1 MCGIFGVIRQAGSV
15 TRAKLDELVACLAHR
30 GPDHQGGWISSDGR
44 IGLGHRRLS
53 ILDLSPQGAQ
63 PMRSGSGRYVITY
76 NGEIYN
82 FAALKKELASHGHN
96 FQGGS
101 DTEVILAAFEQWG
114 IDDSLKRVTG
124 MFAFGIWDTQEQQ
137 LTIARDRIGEKPLY
151 YGWNGGQFVF
161 GSELAPFQRAS
172 SASLE
177 INRDAL
183 TQLLR
188 FGFIPVPHSIY
199 RGVFKLPPGTT
210 LKVRCEE
217 SQQVPACFSPHAD
230 RETPIAP
237 RSFWSLN
244 RIIQERKLPTQ
255 ALNEAEVLR
264 QFETLLSEV
273 IKQQMVADVPL
284 GAFLSGGV
292 DSSAIVAL
300 MQRFATS
307 AVRTF
312 SIGFRERE
320 FDEAGYA
327 RAVAR
332 HLGTDHTELYL
343 GAEDAIGVIEKL
355 PEIYSEPFGD
365 SSQIPTV
372 LVSRLA
378 RQDVTVA
385 LSGDGGDELLA
396 GYRRYSWARKLWSY
410 TKVVPPD
417 ARGVIAR
424 LAYAVTPQQWDKVW
438 AILKPFLPSTLKV
451 ARPGYRVH
459 KAASFYSART
469 FSDLYL
475 SLISVW
481 DEAASAVINGQEPT
495 TVYSS
500 RECWPSGVSA
510 REEMLW
516 LDTVSYLPDDILVK
530 VDRAA
535 MAVGLETRIPLLDHR
550 LVEFVWGLPPE
561 ARAHQSES
569 KWLLRRLLLKYIP
582 AELID
587 RPKMGFGVPIGDWL
601 KGPLRDWAEELL
613 SENRLSREG
622 FFDVALVRQ
631 KWSQHLKGERNW
643 QYLLW
648 HLLMFQQWYRHTK
661 TSSGKDL

>member
-1 MCGIFGVIRQAGSV
+1 MCGIFGVISQAGSI
-15 TRAKLDELVACLAHR
+15 TETQLGELVACLAHR
-30 GPDHQGGWISSDGR
+30 GPDHQGVWVNNDGR
-44 IGLGHRRLS
+44 VGLGHRRLS

-82 FAALKKELASHGHN
+82 FAALKSELASQGHN
-96 FQGGS
+96 FHGGS

-114 IDDSLKRVTG
+114 IENSLIRLTG
-124 MFAFGIWDTQEQQ
+124 MFAFGVWDNQERQ

-151 YGWNGGQFVF
+151 YGWHRGQFLF
-161 GSELAPFQRAS
+161 GSELAPFQRGGAS
-172 SASLE
+172 GLE
-177 INRDAL
+177 IDRDAL

-188 FGFIPVPHSIY
+188 FGFIPAPHSIY
-199 RGVFKLPPGTT
+199 RGIYKLPPGAS
-210 LKVRCEE
+210 LKLRCED
-217 SQQVPACFSPHAD
+217 SSRVPNGFSPHANH
-230 RETPIAP
+230 ETPLAP
-237 RSFWSLN
+237 QSFWSLSK
-244 RIIQERKLPTQ
+244 IVQGRKHPTRVP
-255 ALNEAEVLR
+255 NDGEVLK

-273 IKQQMVADVPL
+273 IRQQMVADVPL

-300 MQRFATS
+300 MQRFAPRP
-307 AVRTF
+307 VRTF

-343 GAEDAIGVIEKL
+343 GAEDAIRVIEKL

-378 RQDVTVA
+378 HQDVKVA

-396 GYRRYSWARKLWSY
+396 GYRRYIWARKLWSY
-410 TKVVPPD
+410 TRVVPPG
-417 ARGVIAR
+417 ARGIIAK
-424 LAYAVTPQQWDKVW
+424 LAHSVTPQQWDHLW
-438 AILKPFLPSTLKV
+438 AIMKPLLPTALRV

-459 KAASFYSART
+459 KAASFYSAHT

-475 SLISVW
+475 SLVSVW
-481 DEAASAVINGQEPT
+481 DEAASAVINGDEPL
-495 TVYSS
+495 TVYNS
-500 RECWPSGVSA
+500 RASWPSGISTL
-510 REEMLW
+510 EEMLW

-550 LVEFVWGLPPE
+550 MIEFIWGLPTE
-561 ARAHQSES
+561 LRERKGES

-582 AELID
+582 AELVE

-601 KGPLRDWAEELL
+601 KGPLKDWAEDLL
-613 SENRLSREG
+613 SENRLRHDG
-622 FFDVALVRQ
+622 FFDAAIVRQ

-643 QYLLW
+643 QYPLW
-648 HLLMFQQWYRHTK
+648 HLLMFQQWYRHIK
-661 TSSGKDL
+661 ISSGKDC

>member
-1 MCGIFGVIRQAGSV
+1 
-15 TRAKLDELVACLAHR
+15 
-30 GPDHQGGWISSDGR
+30 
-44 IGLGHRRLS
+44 
-53 ILDLSPQGAQ
+53 
-63 PMRSGSGRYVITY
+63 
-76 NGEIYN
+76 
-82 FAALKKELASHGHN
+82 
-96 FQGGS
+96 
-101 DTEVILAAFEQWG
+101 
-114 IDDSLKRVTG
+114 
-124 MFAFGIWDTQEQQ
+124 
-137 LTIARDRIGEKPLY
+137 
-151 YGWNGGQFVF
+151 
-161 GSELAPFQRAS
+161 
-172 SASLE
+172 
-177 INRDAL
+177 
-183 TQLLR
+183 
-188 FGFIPVPHSIY
+188 
-199 RGVFKLPPGTT
+199 
-210 LKVRCEE
+210 
-217 SQQVPACFSPHAD
+217 
-230 RETPIAP
+230 
-237 RSFWSLN
+237 
-244 RIIQERKLPTQ
+244 
-255 ALNEAEVLR
+255 
-264 QFETLLSEV
+264 
-273 IKQQMVADVPL
+273 MVADVPL

-307 AVRTF
+307 SVRTF

-410 TKVVPPD
+410 TKVVPPG
-417 ARGVIAR
+417 ARGLIAK
-424 LAYAVTPQQWDKVW
+424 LAYAVTPQQWDQIW
-438 AILKPFLPSTLKV
+438 ALLKPFLPSTLKV

-510 REEMLW
+510 LEEMLW

-550 LVEFVWGLPPE
+550 LVEFVWGLPTE
-561 ARAHQSES
+561 VRAHQSES

-622 FFDVALVRQ
+622 FFYVALVRQ

-661 TSSGKDL
+661 TNVGKDL